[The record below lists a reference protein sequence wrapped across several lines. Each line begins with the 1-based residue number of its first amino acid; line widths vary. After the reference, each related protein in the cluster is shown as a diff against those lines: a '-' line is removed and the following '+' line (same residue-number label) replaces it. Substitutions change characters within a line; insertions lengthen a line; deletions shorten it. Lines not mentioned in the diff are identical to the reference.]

1 MQLKPT
7 TWLLVAQATALLTG
21 YILRAPDLSATAERQ
36 DSIRSQE
43 KQTQFDQQ
51 EAMHRAQRCVVLRT
65 ELPIT
70 DGSAAY
76 FSSIKNGQII
86 IDKNRPFPSH
96 TTVCDAFGNTGI
108 VMTDNAGNPI
118 ISDIKQIPPEEM
130 EKILTERNAMPSTP
144 GVRKLSREINHG

>member
-1 MQLKPT
+1 MPLKPT
-7 TWLLVAQATALLTG
+7 TWLLVAQATALLSG

-43 KQTQFDQQ
+43 KQTQLDQQ
-51 EAMHRAQRCVVLRT
+51 EAMHRAQRCVVLMT

-86 IDKNRPFPSH
+86 IDKKRPFPSN
-96 TTVCDAFGNTGI
+96 TTVCDAYGNTGI
-108 VMTDNAGNPI
+108 VATDNEGNPI
-118 ISDIKQIPPEEM
+118 VSDIKQIPPEQM
-130 EKILTERNAMPSTP
+130 EKILIERNAMPRIQ
-144 GVRKLSREINHG
+144 GLRKFAKSN